1 MADKTPIYVV
11 VDELNRPTELS
22 EFGSTDTI
30 PVVNGGTGASSIQV
44 ATGLVY
50 DSAAGTLTT
59 VDDVETV
66 SLVGGSEKLIA
77 RHLHVANTLSGGA
90 DCVVTLAGTVS
101 SLSGITASG
110 GTGFSSID
118 DAGNKFFLRR
128 TNGATYENLLRADEG
143 TITLQTE
150 DDIHFKSNSGED
162 FARFNENAAVWLYYD
177 NSKKIETHNQG
188 AVVNGGLS
196 ATTSLEVS
204 SCPVPNPVCYAQMD
218 GDGTAASTETNF
230 GAGVTPTTETDSSN
244 QITWN
249 NTDKDFDIGAAGT
262 YHVLATLVFNVAAT
276 TLPTIKIKNGTTAKN
291 TYTAHGIHSAED
303 PEEVTIQ
310 AAFTCADGDT
320 ISVTFDDDGSTNVNL
335 MAGSA
340 VTVRRLF

>member
-1 MADKTPIYVV
+1 MVDRTPIYVE
-11 VDELNRPTELS
+11 VDEAGNVTNLA
-22 EFGSTDTI
+22 EFVADTDII
-30 PVVNGGTGASSIQV
+30 PESMGGTGSTTIQA
-44 ATGLVY
+44 ATGLIY
-50 DSAAGTLTT
+50 NSDNGTLTT
-59 VDDVETV
+59 ADDVETV
-66 SLVGGSEKLIA
+66 TLVGGGEKLIA
-77 RHLHVANTLSGGA
+77 RHINVANDLSA
-90 DCVVTLAGTVS
+90 NPACLVRFDGTFS
-101 SLSGITASG
+101 ALSGISVSG
-110 GTGFSSID
+110 PEGVSSND
-118 DAGNKFFLRR
+118 GGKAFYLRR
-128 TNGATYENLLRADEG
+128 QDGASYENLIRAEDG
-143 TITLQTE
+143 TITLQAE
-150 DDIHFKSNSGED
+150 DDIHLKSNTGED

-177 NSKKIETHNQG
+177 NSKKIETNNQG
-188 AVVNGGLS
+188 AVVTGGLS
-196 ATTSLEVS
+196 ATTVLEVS

-230 GAGVTPTTETDSSN
+230 GAGVTPVTHTDSSN

-291 TYTAHGIHSAED
+291 TYSAHGIHSAED

-310 AAFTCADGDT
+310 AAFTCSDGDT

-335 MAGSA
+335 VAGSA